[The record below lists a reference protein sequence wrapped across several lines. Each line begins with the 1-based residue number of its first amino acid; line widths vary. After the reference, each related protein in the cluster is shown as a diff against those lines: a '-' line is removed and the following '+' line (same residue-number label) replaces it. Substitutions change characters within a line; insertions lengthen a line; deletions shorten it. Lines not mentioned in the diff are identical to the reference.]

1 MTLQFDLTE
10 KQNSVELGVSKM
22 QSISAWIL
30 SSPQVPKAVGM
41 HIWVWWGPGEC
52 FWSAFWF
59 EHLTSK
65 SNGGLW
71 SLDPIEHGHFVRCAL
86 CMGSSGHK
94 RGKEEHM
101 AGPKLERAFL
111 WEDIELFDK
120 AQYYAWIMLE
130 CLSERTLF
138 QGPYHG
144 LSWICFL
151 RSPFE
156 VALWAVMIC
165 IVFISWQGN
174 PGNSRGGGN
183 PSPTSQ
189 PC

>member
-1 MTLQFDLTE
+1 MSAKCNQYQHE
-10 KQNSVELGVSKM
+10 CYQAPKYQKQWECIYESDGGLGNVSG
-22 QSISAWIL
+22 Q
-30 SSPQVPKAVGM
+30 P
-41 HIWVWWGPGEC
+41 
-52 FWSAFWF
+52 F

-86 CMGSSGHK
+86 CLGSSGHK

-144 LSWICFL
+144 LGWIRFL

>member
-1 MTLQFDLTE
+1 MSTKCNQYQHECYQAPKHL
-10 KQNSVELGVSKM
+10 
-22 QSISAWIL
+22 
-30 SSPQVPKAVGM
+30 KAVGM
-41 HIWVWWGPGEC
+41 HIWVWWGPGES

-65 SNGGLW
+65 SSAGLW
-71 SLDPIEHGHFVRCAL
+71 RLDPIEHGHSVRCAL
-86 CMGSSGHK
+86 CLGNPGHK

-130 CLSERTLF
+130 CSSERTLF
-138 QGPYHG
+138 QGTYPG
-144 LSWICFL
+144 LGWIRFL
-151 RSPFE
+151 LLLTE

-165 IVFISWQGN
+165 IVFINWQGN

-183 PSPTSQ
+183 RGRLLNPAN
-189 PC
+189 